1 MDVKEQLQRL
11 LDLTERTRQHAAELD
26 AYQAE
31 AQNYVDTAEY
41 DLRRLIIELRDV
53 LDLAPPAGADKLS
66 DTIVSKAA
74 NG

>member
-31 AQNYVDTAEY
+31 AESFIDTAEY

-53 LDLAPPAGADKLS
+53 LDLTPPAAADLPPPALP
-66 DTIVSKAA
+66 KAA

>member
-11 LDLTERTRQHAAELD
+11 LDLTARTRQHAAELD
-26 AYQAE
+26 AYQSEAE
-31 AQNYVDTAEY
+31 SFIDTAEY

-53 LDLAPPAGADKLS
+53 LDLTPPAAAELPPPALP
-66 DTIVSKAA
+66 KAA

>member
-26 AYQAE
+26 VYQSE
-31 AQNYVDTAEY
+31 AQSYIDTAEY

-53 LDLAPPAGADKLS
+53 LDLTQPAADELP
-66 DTIVSKAA
+66 TPALPNVA

>member
-26 AYQAE
+26 TYQAE

-41 DLRRLIIELRDV
+41 DLKCLINELRDV
-53 LDLAPPAGADKLS
+53 LNLAPPVRSEHLEPA
-66 DTIVSKAA
+66 VRKAA
-74 NG
+74 NS

>member
-11 LDLTERTRQHAAELD
+11 LDLTARTRQHAAELD

-31 AQNYVDTAEY
+31 AESFIDTAEY

-53 LDLAPPAGADKLS
+53 LDLTAPAAAEVPTPAPP
-66 DTIVSKAA
+66 KAA